1 MKTAAAI
8 ANIKG
13 ILVPMALVFFSGCVN
28 LDKPTAVA
36 ACSSSKD
43 DPCFD
48 GEKRDTAG
56 ANDDVKDAN
65 GDRTA
70 ADGRTAE
77 DAAPDAVN
85 AEKADASAP
94 FGMEAGPDSP
104 TPALIDAPQSDTRP
118 AAYDTAVLPD
128 TALPEVPRPEV
139 PRPIDSQPGSPDVAD
154 TAPADLGPDLG
165 PAVGL
170 DAAPDLPSPDLPP
183 VTTTTITF
191 KAGRPVGTGLS
202 GYGWV
207 SLGSADSI
215 TSPKCGASGAAITA
229 ASPCLADIVWDSP
242 SALCATGTIPSLTTS
257 PDYAAN
263 WGMQIGTNLKDP
275 MAAGGLAFK
284 SIGVNVT
291 GSPLTGLRLELHLY
305 GDPAG
310 TTYCALMTP
319 GTLIPITKFNTQCW
333 NDLGDALTEAD
344 AAKVDKIGVQVSS
357 GSADIAVTEL
367 CLQSIV
373 LGN

>member
-1 MKTAAAI
+1 MKKAAAI
-8 ANIKG
+8 ANIG
-13 ILVPMALVFFSGCVN
+13 GLLVPMALVFFSGCVN
-28 LDKPTAVA
+28 LEKPAAVA

-48 GEKRDTAG
+48 GEKRDAAS
-56 ANDDVKDAN
+56 ANDAVKDADA
-65 GDRTA
+65 DRTA
-70 ADGRTAE
+70 ADLRTAE
-77 DAAPDAVN
+77 GAGTDAAS
-85 AEKADASAP
+85 AEKADASVP
-94 FGMEAGPDSP
+94 WGMEAGPDTP
-104 TPALIDAPQSDTRP
+104 RPALIDAPPSDTRP

-128 TALPEVPRPEV
+128 TASPEV
-139 PRPIDSQPGSPDVAD
+139 PRPIDSQPGSPDLAD
-154 TAPADLGPDLG
+154 IALADAGPDLG
-165 PAVGL
+165 PDVGL

-183 VTTTTITF
+183 VTTTTIAF
-191 KAGRPVGTGLS
+191 KAGRPIGSGLS

-207 SLGSADSI
+207 SLGSADTI
-215 TSPKCGASGAAITA
+215 TSPKCGATGAAITA

-257 PDYAAN
+257 ADYAAN
-263 WGMQIGTNLKDP
+263 WGVQIGTNLKDP

-291 GSPLTGLRLELHLY
+291 GSPLTGLRLELHRN

-319 GTLIPITKFNTQCW
+319 GTLIPIDKFNTQCW

-344 AAKVDKIGVQVSS
+344 AVKVDKIGVQVSS